1 MDLINFDC
9 FDATSHDLR
18 SCISLSPWPP
28 SSHESENKQITN
40 ELNVQQTSTPFST
53 IRPLWTRRRVCCT
66 PGPGPRHGAVHN
78 HNASV
83 APRKNKNNNN
93 REKGINKQS
102 VDYFQLVNFPGA
114 RAKRKWS
121 RLDSKELM
129 RATSR
134 RQWNRAIMV
143 YAKIAIEFRRI
154 TVLFMH
160 PMLSHLTLLAILL
173 GNQPTN
179 QPSFWYLPYHALHL
193 GLQRSFLRRRTQ
205 PSEVVKL
212 SIGDR
217 GQNSRRS
224 LVPGPWSSM
233 FGLMRQK
240 CLSGEKF
247 YWSLICRHPARQPAA
262 SVENRDHFW

>member
-179 QPSFWYLPYHALHL
+179 
-193 GLQRSFLRRRTQ
+193 RRRFGIYRITLCTWGCSV
-205 PSEVVKL
+205 PSSDAEHNRAKSSSCL
-212 SIGDR
+212 LAIAGR
-217 GQNSRRS
+217 TRA
-224 LVPGPWSSM
+224 GPWSQVL
-233 FGLMRQK
+233 GHP
-240 CLSGEKF
+240 CL
-247 YWSLICRHPARQPAA
+247 A
-262 SVENRDHFW
+262 